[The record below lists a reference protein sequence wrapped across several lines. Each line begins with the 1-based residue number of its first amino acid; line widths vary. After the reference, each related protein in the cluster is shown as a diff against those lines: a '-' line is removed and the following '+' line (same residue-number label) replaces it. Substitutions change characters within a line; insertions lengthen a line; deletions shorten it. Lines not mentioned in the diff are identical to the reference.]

1 MPKEAIINAT
11 MIATNCWICD
21 FFMGQFYG
29 LNSMANLPNIWGN
42 QPLIC
47 KGELSGVE
55 MNGFFC
61 GLIEEAVSGGKR

>member
-1 MPKEAIINAT
+1 
-11 MIATNCWICD
+11 
-21 FFMGQFYG
+21 MGQFYG
-29 LNSMANLPNIWGN
+29 LNPMANLPNIWGN

-61 GLIEEAVSGGKR
+61 GLIEEAVSCGKRW